1 MTAALPADWPLQLL
15 AFVVAPLL
23 ALALVGVA
31 HRVLERLLRGRDAPV
46 LLAVLRRGRQP
57 LRLTVILLVLNL
69 VLPVAGFTE
78 TTYALLE
85 SLLGLALVVAL
96 GWTIT
101 RKVAAAFDVQL
112 EGALPSDEDLAL
124 RRRRTQLAVF
134 RRLSVSAGVVFTVG
148 VVLTAIPAVRA
159 VGLSLFASAG
169 VAGIVIGIAAR
180 PAVSNLIA
188 GLQIALTQPIR
199 IGDAVTVEGQW
210 GRVQEIT
217 STYVTIQTWDQRSL
231 VVPLSNFLEKPFL
244 NWTRDSAELLD
255 TVFLYL
261 DHAAPVPA
269 IRAKVAEL
277 AAAAAQWD
285 GRTAKVSVTAVK
297 ESCIE
302 VRVLLS
308 AADAGRMF
316 ELRCLM
322 REALLE
328 WLVRDH
334 PESLPRQRQ
343 ANVGG
348 SAG

>member
-1 MTAALPADWPLQLL
+1 MTLSYPATWPPLLL

-23 ALALVGVA
+23 ALGVLALA

-46 LLAVLRRGRQP
+46 LLALLRRGRRP
-57 LRLTVILLVLNL
+57 LRLTVVLLVLDL
-69 VLPVAGFTE
+69 ALPAAG
-78 TTYALLE
+78 LE
-85 SLLGLALVVAL
+85 EATAGWADSLLGLAVAVAL

-112 EGALPSDEDLAL
+112 EGAQPSDEDLVQ

-134 RRLSVSAGVVFTVG
+134 RRLAVSAGVVFTVG

-231 VVPLSNFLEKPFL
+231 VVPLSHFLEKPFL
-244 NWTRDSAELLD
+244 NWTKDSAELID

-261 DHAAPVPA
+261 DHAAPVQV
-269 IRAKVAEL
+269 IREQVAALVAE
-277 AAAAAQWD
+277 APQWD
-285 GRTAKVSVTAVK
+285 GRVAKVNVTAIK
-297 ESCIE
+297 ETCIE
-302 VRVLLS
+302 LRVLLS

-316 ELRCLM
+316 ELRCLV
-322 REALLE
+322 REALLA
-328 WLVRDH
+328 WLAREH
-334 PESLPRQRQ
+334 PEALPRQRQ
-343 ANVGG
+343 EDIESN
-348 SAG
+348 